1 MMININCDLGEGL
14 NNEHIILPLIDSC
27 NVACGGHAGDNA
39 SMIECVEISIRNK
52 VKIGAH
58 PSYPDKINFGRK
70 KINIPPSE
78 LSISIISQIESLEAI
93 SNSYGVTLNHIKAH
107 GALYNQMIIDAD
119 LSNFY
124 LDTIEEFKNKYSIY
138 IPYKSEIEKLAL
150 KRGFSIVY
158 EVFGDR
164 NYNDDLSL
172 VSRDSEN
179 ALITDPETVIEHINT
194 MKETNT
200 VKTINGNFQK
210 IKFDTI
216 CIHSDTNN
224 SIDILKKINKEFN
237 GRQS

>member
-1 MMININCDLGEGL
+1 MLHINCDLGEGL
-14 NNEHIILPLIDSC
+14 NNEHIIMPLIDSC
-27 NVACGGHAGDNA
+27 NIACGGHAGDNG

-70 KINIPPSE
+70 KINISPSE
-78 LSISIISQIESLEAI
+78 LSYSIISQIESLEAI
-93 SNSYGVTLNHIKAH
+93 ASSYGVILNHIKAH
-107 GALYNQMIIDAD
+107 GALYNYMMIDAD
-119 LSNFY
+119 LSNLY
-124 LDTIEEFKNKYSIY
+124 LDALKEFKNKYSLY
-138 IPYKSEIEKLAL
+138 IPYKSEIEKIAI
-150 KRGFSIVY
+150 KRGFSIFY

-172 VSRDSEN
+172 VSRNYEN
-179 ALITDPETVIEHINT
+179 ALITDPDNVVEHIKTIN
-194 MKETNT
+194 ETKT

-224 SIDILKKINKEFN
+224 SVDILKKINKEFN
-237 GRQS
+237 GK